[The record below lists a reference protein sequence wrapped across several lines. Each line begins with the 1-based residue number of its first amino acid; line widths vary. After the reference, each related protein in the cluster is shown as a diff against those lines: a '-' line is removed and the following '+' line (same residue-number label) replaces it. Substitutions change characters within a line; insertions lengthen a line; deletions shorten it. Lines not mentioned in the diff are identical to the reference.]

1 MMRSLSTLLIALVAA
16 FVLLAVPAPARG
28 MKDSFPG
35 EVALLKKLGPEERYS
50 YFSAQYFLSKYQRK
64 AYLSLP
70 TAERRA
76 EWFERFWIDIDP
88 TPATPENE
96 RKEEHDRRAA
106 LARKLFGM
114 TKAPGWDKR
123 GETLIRYGL
132 PGNRT
137 QTWGTVS
144 FSGLSAPGEI
154 WYYQSLD
161 MLVQFR
167 NVNLKGE
174 YIFYN
179 DPAGRS
185 SRRELERNQNISS
198 LMKYG
203 VLTEMFPT
211 QYMSPDEVKDLVDF
225 NPDEIDYTAS
235 PDTRMYTL
243 QDRIAQIEQEKVLE
257 AINNFFAAL
266 DDRPTIYSFE
276 LDQKLLPLYFDVA
289 SFRAGNRTLRA
300 EISFEVPTS
309 ELQFVQRAGALAADL
324 EFRVLVRDV
333 EMKEVAAAVDTVK
346 PTMTGDW
353 LSDKGARAPSL
364 VPAQIVLALEPGY
377 YRIGIEA
384 RDRTSKRRAEY
395 RTNIELAPYSASPSV
410 SDIQFA
416 SAIRETEANQDFVKG
431 NLQVVPHPSH
441 AYKKPFP
448 LWMYFE
454 IYGLDADPEGI
465 AFYRVEYRIVPL
477 EKRRRGPVLEE
488 TSAAISSSFE
498 TSGYGATQPQRL
510 SVATENLW
518 EGRFRFIV
526 TVTDRRTFRTA
537 TKSEDFSILK

>member
-1 MMRSLSTLLIALVAA
+1 MMRNAFTFFSAIAIA
-16 FVLLAVPAPARG
+16 FVLLAAPAPARG

-35 EVALLKKLGPEERYS
+35 EVAYLKKLAPEERYS
-50 YFSAQYFLSKYQRK
+50 YFAAQYFMNKYQRK

-70 TAERRA
+70 TAELRA
-76 EWFERFWIDIDP
+76 VWFDLFWIELDP
-88 TPATPENE
+88 TPATPANE
-96 RKEEHDRRAA
+96 RKEEHDKRAA

-114 TKAPGWDKR
+114 AKAPGWDRR

-132 PGNRT
+132 PSNRT
-137 QTWGTVS
+137 QEWGTVS
-144 FSGLSAPGEI
+144 FSGMTPPGEI
-154 WYYQSLD
+154 WYYESLD

-167 NVNLKGE
+167 NANLKGE
-174 YIFYN
+174 FFFAS
-179 DPAGRS
+179 DPVGRS
-185 SRRELERNQNISS
+185 SRRELERNENISG
-198 LMKYG
+198 LLKYG

-225 NPDEIDYTAS
+225 NPDEIDYAAS
-235 PDTRMYTL
+235 PDTRMITL
-243 QDRIAQIEQEKVLE
+243 KDRIAEMEQEK
-257 AINNFFAAL
+257 AQKSYNNFFVAL
-266 DDRPTIYSFE
+266 DERPTIYSFE
-276 LDQKLLPLYFDVA
+276 LNQKLLPLYFDIA
-289 SFRAGNRTLRA
+289 SFRGGERTLRT

-309 ELQFVQRAGALAADL
+309 ELQFVQRAGVLAGDL

-333 EMKEVAAAVDTVK
+333 DMKEVAAAVDTVT
-346 PTMTGDW
+346 PTMTGDV
-353 LSDKGARAPSL
+353 LSERGAAPPSL

-384 RDRTSKRRAEY
+384 RDRTSNRRAEY
-395 RTNIELAPYSASPSV
+395 RTNIELAPYTASPSV

-416 SAIRETEANQDFVKG
+416 SGIRETEANQDFVKG

-441 AYKKPFP
+441 AYRKPFP

-454 IYGLDADPEGI
+454 IYGLDTDAEGL
-465 AFYRVEYRIVPL
+465 AFYRVEYRIIPL
-477 EKRRRGPVLEE
+477 EKRRRGPILEE

-518 EGRFRFIV
+518 QGRFRFIV
-526 TVTDRRTFRTA
+526 TVTDRRSFRTA
-537 TKSEDFSILK
+537 TRSEDFSILK

>member
-1 MMRSLSTLLIALVAA
+1 MMRNVSTLLSAIAVAFLLLV
-16 FVLLAVPAPARG
+16 VPAPARG

-35 EVALLKKLGPEERYS
+35 EIALLKKLAPEERYS
-50 YFSAQYFLSKYQRK
+50 YFAAQYFMNKYQRK

-76 EWFERFWIDIDP
+76 VWFERFWIGIDP

-96 RKEEHDRRAA
+96 RKEEHEKRAA

-114 TKAPGWDKR
+114 SKAPGWDRR

-154 WYYQSLD
+154 WYYESLD

-179 DPAGRS
+179 DPVGRS
-185 SRRELERNQNISS
+185 SRRELERNQNVSA

-211 QYMSPDEVKDLVDF
+211 QFMSPDEVKDLVDF

-235 PDTRMYTL
+235 VDSRMYTL
-243 QDRIAQIEQEKVLE
+243 QDRIAKIEAEKVFE
-257 AINNFFAAL
+257 AINNFLAAL
-266 DDRPTIYSFE
+266 DERPAIYSFE
-276 LDQKLLPLYFDVA
+276 LNQKLLPLYFDVA
-289 SFRAGNRTLRA
+289 SFRGGERTLRA

-309 ELQFVQRAGALAADL
+309 ELQFVRKEGAVAADV
-324 EFRVLVRDV
+324 EFRIVVRDV
-333 EMKEVAAAVDTVK
+333 DMKEVASAVDTIR
-346 PTMTGDW
+346 PTVTGDW
-353 LSDKGARAPSL
+353 LADKGPRPASL

-384 RDRTSKRRAEY
+384 RDRTSRRRAAY
-395 RTNIELAPYSASPSV
+395 LTNVELAPYTASPAV

-416 SAIRETEANQDFVKG
+416 SSIRETEANQDFVKG

-441 AYKKPFP
+441 AYRKPNP

-454 IYGLDADPEGI
+454 IYGLDTDPEGL
-465 AFYRVEYRIVPL
+465 AYYRVEYRIVPL

-488 TSAAISSSFE
+488 TSAAITSSFE

-526 TVTDRRTFRTA
+526 TVTDRRSFRTA
-537 TKSEDFSILK
+537 TKWEDFSIVK

>member
-1 MMRSLSTLLIALVAA
+1 MTRTLSILLSALVVAGL
-16 FVLLAVPAPARG
+16 FLAAPARG

-35 EVALLKKLGPEERYS
+35 EISLLKKLAPEERYS
-50 YFSAQYFLSKYQRK
+50 YFSAQYFMNRHQRR

-70 TAERRA
+70 TAELRA
-76 EWFERFWIDIDP
+76 EWFERFWIDVDP

-96 RKEEHDRRAA
+96 RRAEHEKRAA

-114 TKAPGWDKR
+114 TKAPGWDRR

-132 PGNRT
+132 PSNRT
-137 QTWGTVS
+137 QVWGTVS
-144 FSGLSAPGEI
+144 FSGMTAPGEV
-154 WYYQSLD
+154 WYYESLD
-161 MLVQFR
+161 MLAQFR
-167 NVNLKGE
+167 NANLKGE
-174 YIFYN
+174 YFFAS
-179 DPAGRS
+179 DPVGRS
-185 SRRELERNQNISS
+185 SRRELERNQNINT

-203 VLTEMFPT
+203 VISEMFPT
-211 QYMSPDEVKDLVDF
+211 QFMSPDEVKDLVDF
-225 NPDEIDYTAS
+225 NPDEIDYVAS
-235 PDTRMYTL
+235 PDTRMMTL
-243 QDRIAQIEQEKVLE
+243 KDRIAEMEEEKVQK
-257 AINNFFAAL
+257 AINNFYAAL
-266 DDRPTIYSFE
+266 HDRPTIYSFD
-276 LDQKLLPLYFDVA
+276 LDQNVLPLFFDVA
-289 SFRAGNRTLRA
+289 SFRGGERTLRT
-300 EISFEVPTS
+300 EISFEVPTA
-309 ELQFVQRAGALAADL
+309 ELQFVQKAGVLAADL
-324 EFRVLVRDV
+324 EFRVLVHDV
-333 EMKEVAAAVDTVK
+333 DMKEIASVVDTVK

-353 LSDKGARAPSL
+353 LSDKGPRPPSL

-384 RDRTSKRRAEY
+384 RDRTSKRRSAF
-395 RTNIELAPYSASPSV
+395 RTNVELAPYAASPSV

-441 AYKKPFP
+441 AYRKPFP

-454 IYGLDADPEGI
+454 IYGLDLDPEGL
-465 AFYRVEYRIVPL
+465 AFYRVEYRIIPL

-488 TSAAISSSFE
+488 TAAISSSFE
-498 TSGYGATQPQRL
+498 TNGYGATQPQRL

-537 TKSEDFSILK
+537 TKYEDFSILK

>member
-1 MMRSLSTLLIALVAA
+1 MMRNVSTLLSAIAVASL
-16 FVLLAVPAPARG
+16 LLAAPAPARG

-35 EVALLKKLGPEERYS
+35 EIALLKKLAPEERYS
-50 YFSAQYFLSKYQRK
+50 YFAAQYFMNKYQRK

-76 EWFERFWIDIDP
+76 EWFERFWIGIDP

-96 RKEEHDRRAA
+96 RKQEHEKRAA

-114 TKAPGWDKR
+114 SKAPGWDRR

-154 WYYQSLD
+154 WYYESLD

-179 DPAGRS
+179 DPVGRS
-185 SRRELERNQNISS
+185 SRRELERNQNVSA

-211 QYMSPDEVKDLVDF
+211 QFMSPDEVKDLVDF

-235 PDTRMYTL
+235 VDTRMYTL
-243 QDRIAQIEQEKVLE
+243 QDRIAKIEAEKVFE

-266 DDRPTIYSFE
+266 DERPAIYSFE
-276 LDQKLLPLYFDVA
+276 LNQKLLPLYFDVA
-289 SFRAGNRTLRA
+289 SFRGGERTLRA

-309 ELQFVQRAGALAADL
+309 ELQFVRKEGAVAADV
-324 EFRVLVRDV
+324 EFRIVVRDV
-333 EMKEVAAAVDTVK
+333 DMKEIASAVDTIQ
-346 PTMTGDW
+346 PTVTGDW
-353 LSDKGARAPSL
+353 LADKGPRPASL

-384 RDRTSKRRAEY
+384 RDRTSRRRAAY
-395 RTNIELAPYSASPSV
+395 LTNVELAPYTASPAV

-416 SAIRETEANQDFVKG
+416 SSIRETEANQDFVKG

-441 AYKKPFP
+441 AYRKPNP

-454 IYGLDADPEGI
+454 IYGLDTDPEGLGY
-465 AFYRVEYRIVPL
+465 YRVEYRIVPL

-488 TSAAISSSFE
+488 TSAAITSSFE
-498 TSGYGATQPQRL
+498 TSGYGAMQPQRL

-526 TVTDRRTFRTA
+526 TVTDRRSFRTA
-537 TKSEDFSILK
+537 TKWEDFSILK

>member
-1 MMRSLSTLLIALVAA
+1 MMRNVFTLLSAIAVAFLLLV
-16 FVLLAVPAPARG
+16 VPAPARG

-35 EVALLKKLGPEERYS
+35 EIALLKKLASEERYS
-50 YFSAQYFLSKYQRK
+50 YFAAQYFMNKYQRK

-76 EWFERFWIDIDP
+76 EWFERFWIGIDP

-96 RKEEHDRRAA
+96 RKEEHEKRAA

-114 TKAPGWDKR
+114 SKAPGWDRR

-154 WYYQSLD
+154 WYYESLD

-179 DPAGRS
+179 DPVGRS
-185 SRRELERNQNISS
+185 SRRELERNQNVSA

-211 QYMSPDEVKDLVDF
+211 QFMSPDEVKDLVDF

-235 PDTRMYTL
+235 VDTRMYTL
-243 QDRIAQIEQEKVLE
+243 QDRIAKIEAEKVFE

-266 DDRPTIYSFE
+266 DERPTIYSFE
-276 LDQKLLPLYFDVA
+276 LNQKLLPLYFDVA
-289 SFRAGNRTLRA
+289 SFRGGERTLRA

-309 ELQFVQRAGALAADL
+309 ELQFVRKEGAVAADV
-324 EFRVLVRDV
+324 EFKIVVRDV
-333 EMKEVAAAVDTVK
+333 DMKEVASAVDTIR
-346 PTMTGDW
+346 PTVTGDW
-353 LSDKGARAPSL
+353 LADKGPRPASL

-384 RDRTSKRRAEY
+384 RDRISRRRAAY
-395 RTNIELAPYSASPSV
+395 LTNVELAPYAASPAV

-416 SAIRETEANQDFVKG
+416 SSIRETEANQDFVKG

-441 AYKKPFP
+441 AYRKPNP

-454 IYGLDADPEGI
+454 IYGLDTDPEGL
-465 AFYRVEYRIVPL
+465 AYYRVEYRIVPL

-488 TSAAISSSFE
+488 TSAAITSSFE

-526 TVTDRRTFRTA
+526 TVTDRRSFRTA
-537 TKSEDFSILK
+537 TKWEDFSIVK

>member
-1 MMRSLSTLLIALVAA
+1 MMRNVSTLLSAIAVAFLLLV
-16 FVLLAVPAPARG
+16 VPAPARG

-35 EVALLKKLGPEERYS
+35 EIALLKKLAPEERYS
-50 YFSAQYFLSKYQRK
+50 YFAAQYFMNKYQRK

-70 TAERRA
+70 TAELRA
-76 EWFERFWIDIDP
+76 EWFERFWIGIDP

-96 RKEEHDRRAA
+96 RKEEHEKRAA

-114 TKAPGWDKR
+114 PKAPGWDRR

-154 WYYQSLD
+154 WYYESLD

-179 DPAGRS
+179 DPVGRS
-185 SRRELERNQNISS
+185 SRRELERNQNVSA

-211 QYMSPDEVKDLVDF
+211 QFMSPDEVKDLVDF

-235 PDTRMYTL
+235 VDTRMYTL
-243 QDRIAQIEQEKVLE
+243 QDRIAKIEAEKVLE

-266 DDRPTIYSFE
+266 DERPTIYSFE
-276 LDQKLLPLYFDVA
+276 LNQKLLPLYFDVA
-289 SFRAGNRTLRA
+289 SFRGGERTLRA

-309 ELQFVQRAGALAADL
+309 ELQFVRKEGAVAADV
-324 EFRVLVRDV
+324 EFRIVVRDV
-333 EMKEVAAAVDTVK
+333 DMKEIASAVDTIR
-346 PTMTGDW
+346 PTVTGDW
-353 LSDKGARAPSL
+353 LSDKGPRPASL

-384 RDRTSKRRAEY
+384 RDRISRRRAAY
-395 RTNIELAPYSASPSV
+395 LTNVELAPYTASPAV

-416 SAIRETEANQDFVKG
+416 SSIRETEANQDFVKG

-441 AYKKPFP
+441 AYRKPNP

-454 IYGLDADPEGI
+454 IYGLDTDPEGL
-465 AFYRVEYRIVPL
+465 AYYRVEYRIVPL

-488 TSAAISSSFE
+488 TSAAITSSFE

-526 TVTDRRTFRTA
+526 TVTDRRSFRTA
-537 TKSEDFSILK
+537 TKWEDFSIVK

>member
-1 MMRSLSTLLIALVAA
+1 MMRSASILFSAIAVSFCILAA
-16 FVLLAVPAPARG
+16 PVPARG

-35 EVALLKKLGPEERYS
+35 EIALLKKLAPEERYS
-50 YFSAQYFLSKYQRK
+50 YFAAQYFMSKYQRK

-96 RKEEHDRRAA
+96 RRMEHEKRAA
-106 LARKLFGM
+106 VARKLFGM
-114 TKAPGWDKR
+114 TKAPGWDRR
-123 GETLIRYGL
+123 GETIIRYGL
-132 PGNRT
+132 PSNRT
-137 QTWGTVS
+137 QIWGTVS
-144 FSGLSAPGEI
+144 FSGMKAPGEV
-154 WYYQSLD
+154 WYYEPLD

-167 NVNLKGE
+167 NANLKGE
-174 YIFYN
+174 FFFAS
-179 DPAGRS
+179 DPVGRS
-185 SRRELERNQNISS
+185 SRRELERNQNISA

-203 VLTEMFPT
+203 VITEMFPT
-211 QYMSPDEVKDLVDF
+211 QAMSPDEVKDLVDF

-235 PDTRMYTL
+235 PDTRMITL
-243 QDRIAQIEQEKVLE
+243 KDRIAEMEEEKVQKS
-257 AINNFFAAL
+257 INNFYAAL
-266 DDRPTIYSFE
+266 AERPTVYSFD
-276 LDQKLLPLYFDVA
+276 LNRQILPLYFDIA
-289 SFRAGNRTLRA
+289 SFRGGERTLRT

-309 ELQFVQRAGALAADL
+309 ELQFVQRAGELAGDL
-324 EFRVLVRDV
+324 EFRVVVRDV
-333 EMKEVAAAVDTVK
+333 DMKEVASAVDTVK
-346 PTMTGDW
+346 PTITGDW
-353 LSDKGARAPSL
+353 LTDKGPRPASL

-377 YRIGIEA
+377 YRVGIEA
-384 RDRTSKRRAEY
+384 RDRISKRQAAY
-395 RTNIELAPYSASPSV
+395 RTNVELAPYAASPSV

-416 SAIRETEANQDFVKG
+416 SNIRETDANQDFVKG

-441 AYKKPFP
+441 AYRKPFP

-454 IYGLDADPEGI
+454 IYGLDADPEGL

-488 TSAAISSSFE
+488 TAAISSSFE
-498 TSGYGATQPQRL
+498 TSGYGATQPQRI

-526 TVTDRRTFRTA
+526 TVTDRRSFRTA
-537 TKSEDFSILK
+537 TKSEDFSVLK

>member
-1 MMRSLSTLLIALVAA
+1 MMRNVSTLLSAIAVA
-16 FVLLAVPAPARG
+16 FLLLAAPAPARG

-35 EVALLKKLGPEERYS
+35 EIALLKKLAPEERYS
-50 YFSAQYFLSKYQRK
+50 YFAAQYFMSKYQRK

-96 RKEEHDRRAA
+96 RKEEHEKRAA

-114 TKAPGWDKR
+114 SKAPGWDRR

-179 DPAGRS
+179 DPVGRS
-185 SRRELERNQNISS
+185 SRRELERNQNVSA

-203 VLTEMFPT
+203 VLTEIFPT
-211 QYMSPDEVKDLVDF
+211 QFMSPDEVKDLVDF
-225 NPDEIDYTAS
+225 NPDEIDYMAS
-235 PDTRMYTL
+235 VDSRMYTL
-243 QDRIAQIEQEKVLE
+243 QDRIAKIEQEKVLE

-266 DDRPTIYSFE
+266 DERPTIYSFE
-276 LDQKLLPLYFDVA
+276 LNQKLLPLYFDVA
-289 SFRAGNRTLRA
+289 SFRGGERTLRA

-309 ELQFVQRAGALAADL
+309 ELKFVQKEGALAADV
-324 EFRVLVRDV
+324 EFKIVVRDV
-333 EMKEVAAAVDTVK
+333 EMNEVASAADTIR
-346 PTMTGDW
+346 PTVTGDW
-353 LSDKGARAPSL
+353 LTDKGPRPPSL

-377 YRIGIEA
+377 YRVGIEA
-384 RDRTSKRRAEY
+384 RDRISKRRAAY
-395 RTNIELAPYSASPSV
+395 RTNIELTPYAASPSV

-416 SAIRETEANQDFVKG
+416 SSIRETEANQDFVKG

-441 AYKKPFP
+441 AYRKPNP

-454 IYGLDADPEGI
+454 LYGLDTDPEGL
-465 AFYRVEYRIVPL
+465 AYYRVEYRIIPL

-488 TSAAISSSFE
+488 TSSAISSSFE

-526 TVTDRRTFRTA
+526 TVTDRRSFRTA
-537 TKSEDFSILK
+537 TKWEDFSIVK

>member
-1 MMRSLSTLLIALVAA
+1 MMRSVSILLSAIAISFFILAA
-16 FVLLAVPAPARG
+16 PVPARG

-35 EVALLKKLGPEERYS
+35 EIAFLKKLAPEERYS
-50 YFSAQYFLSKYQRK
+50 YFAAQYFMNKYQRK

-96 RKEEHDRRAA
+96 RREEHEKRAA

-114 TKAPGWDKR
+114 TKAPGWDRR

-132 PGNRT
+132 PNNRT
-137 QTWGTVS
+137 QIWGTVS
-144 FSGLSAPGEI
+144 FSGMTAPGEV
-154 WYYQSLD
+154 WFYESLD

-167 NVNLKGE
+167 NANLKGE
-174 YIFYN
+174 YFFAS
-179 DPAGRS
+179 DPVGRS
-185 SRRELERNQNISS
+185 SRRELERNQNISG
-198 LMKYG
+198 LIKYG

-211 QYMSPDEVKDLVDF
+211 QFMSPDEVKDLVDF

-235 PDTRMYTL
+235 PDTRMITL
-243 QDRIAQIEQEKVLE
+243 KDRIAEMEQEKVQKSV
-257 AINNFFAAL
+257 NNFYAAL
-266 DDRPTIYSFE
+266 EERPTIYSFE
-276 LDQKLLPLYFDVA
+276 LNQKLLPLYFDVA
-289 SFRAGNRTLRA
+289 SFRGGERTLRT

-309 ELQFVQRAGALAADL
+309 ELKFVQKEGALVADV
-324 EFRVLVRDV
+324 EFKVLVRDV
-333 EMKEVAAAVDTVK
+333 DMKEVAFAVDTIK
-346 PTMTGDW
+346 PTVTGDW
-353 LSDKGARAPSL
+353 LTDKGPRPPSL

-377 YRIGIEA
+377 YRVGIEA
-384 RDRTSKRRAEY
+384 RDRTSERRAAY
-395 RTNIELAPYSASPSV
+395 RTNIELVPYAASPSV

-416 SAIRETEANQDFVKG
+416 SSIRETEANQDFVKG
-431 NLQVVPHPSH
+431 GLQVVPHPSH
-441 AYKKPFP
+441 AYRKPFP

-454 IYGLDADPEGI
+454 LYGLDTDPEGL
-465 AFYRVEYRIVPL
+465 AYYRVEYRIIPL
-477 EKRRRGPVLEE
+477 EKRRRGPVFEE

-498 TSGYGATQPQRL
+498 TSGYGTTQPQRI

-526 TVTDRRTFRTA
+526 TVTDRRSFRTA
-537 TKSEDFSILK
+537 TRSEDFSILK

>member
-1 MMRSLSTLLIALVAA
+1 MMRNVSTLLSAIAVAFLLLV
-16 FVLLAVPAPARG
+16 VPAPARG

-35 EVALLKKLGPEERYS
+35 EIALLKKLAPEERYS
-50 YFSAQYFLSKYQRK
+50 YFAAQYFMNKYQRK

-76 EWFERFWIDIDP
+76 EWFERFWIGIDP

-96 RKEEHDRRAA
+96 RKEEHEKRAA

-114 TKAPGWDKR
+114 SKAPGWDRR

-154 WYYQSLD
+154 WYYESLD

-179 DPAGRS
+179 DPVGRS
-185 SRRELERNQNISS
+185 SRRELERNQNVSA

-211 QYMSPDEVKDLVDF
+211 QFMSPDEVKDLVDF

-235 PDTRMYTL
+235 VDTRMYTL
-243 QDRIAQIEQEKVLE
+243 QDRIAKIEAEKVFE

-266 DDRPTIYSFE
+266 DERPTIYSFE
-276 LDQKLLPLYFDVA
+276 LNQKLLPLYFDVA
-289 SFRAGNRTLRA
+289 SFRGGERTLRA

-309 ELQFVQRAGALAADL
+309 ELQFVRKEGAVAADV
-324 EFRVLVRDV
+324 EFKIVVRDV
-333 EMKEVAAAVDTVK
+333 DMKEVASAVDTIR
-346 PTMTGDW
+346 PTVTGDW
-353 LSDKGARAPSL
+353 LADKGPRPASL

-384 RDRTSKRRAEY
+384 RDRTSRRRAAY
-395 RTNIELAPYSASPSV
+395 LTNVELAPYTASPAV

-416 SAIRETEANQDFVKG
+416 SSIRETEANQDFVKG

-441 AYKKPFP
+441 AYRKPNP

-454 IYGLDADPEGI
+454 IYGLDTDPEGL
-465 AFYRVEYRIVPL
+465 AYYRVEYRIVPL

-488 TSAAISSSFE
+488 TSAAITSSFE

-526 TVTDRRTFRTA
+526 TVTDRRSFRTA
-537 TKSEDFSILK
+537 TKWEDFSIVK

>member
-1 MMRSLSTLLIALVAA
+1 MTRNVSILLSALSAAIIVAA
-16 FVLLAVPAPARG
+16 APAPARA

-35 EVALLKKLGPEERYS
+35 EVKLLKRLSGEERYA
-50 YFSAQYFLSKYQRK
+50 YFAAQYSMSDYQRR

-70 TAERRA
+70 TTAERA
-76 EWFERFWIDIDP
+76 EWFERFWVDLDP
-88 TPATPENE
+88 TPATAKNE
-96 RKEEHDRRAA
+96 RRAEHEKRAA

-114 TKAPGWDKR
+114 SKAPGWDKR

-137 QTWGTVS
+137 QTWGSVS
-144 FSGLSAPGEI
+144 FSGLTAPGEI
-154 WYYQSLD
+154 WYYESLD

-179 DPAGRS
+179 SPAGRS
-185 SRRELERNQNISS
+185 SRRELERNQNVSA
-198 LMKYG
+198 LMEYG

-211 QYMSPDEVKDLVDF
+211 QFMSPDEVKDLVDF
-225 NPDEIDYTAS
+225 NPDEIDYVAS

-266 DDRPTIYSFE
+266 DERPTVYSFE
-276 LDQKLLPLYFDVA
+276 MNQKLLPLYFDIA
-289 SFRAGNRTLRA
+289 SFRGGERTLRT

-309 ELQFVQRAGALAADL
+309 ELQFTQREGALAADV
-324 EFRVLVRDV
+324 EFRVLVRDID
-333 EMKEVAAAVDTVK
+333 MNEVAAAVDTVK
-346 PTMTGDW
+346 PTMTGV
-353 LSDKGARAPSL
+353 SDQARPPAL
-364 VPAQIVLALEPGY
+364 VPGQIVLALEPGY

-384 RDRTSKRRAEY
+384 RDRTSNRRAAY
-395 RTNIELAPYSASPSV
+395 RTNVELAPFGASPSV

-416 SAIRETEANQDFVKG
+416 SAIRETKSNQDFVKG
-431 NLQVVPHPSH
+431 NLQVVPHPAH
-441 AYKKPFP
+441 AYRKPFP

-454 IYGLDADPEGI
+454 IYGLDPDPEGI
-465 AFYRVEYRIVPL
+465 AFYRVEYRIIPL
-477 EKRRRGPVLEE
+477 EKRRRGPVLEDVP
-488 TSAAISSSFE
+488 SAISSSFE
-498 TSGYGATQPQRL
+498 TSGYGAAQPQRI

-518 EGRFRFIV
+518 EGKFRFIV

>member
-1 MMRSLSTLLIALVAA
+1 MMRNAFTFLSAIAVA
-16 FVLLAVPAPARG
+16 FLFLAAPVPARG

-35 EVALLKKLGPEERYS
+35 EISLLKKLAPEERYS
-50 YFSAQYFLSKYQRK
+50 YFAATYFMSKHQRK

-96 RKEEHDRRAA
+96 RREEHDKRAA
-106 LARKLFGM
+106 LARRLFGM
-114 TKAPGWDKR
+114 TKAPGWDRR

-132 PGNRT
+132 PSNRT
-137 QTWGTVS
+137 QTWGTVT
-144 FSGLSAPGEI
+144 FSGMTAPGEV
-154 WYYQSLD
+154 WYYRSLD

-167 NVNLKGE
+167 NANLKGE
-174 YIFYN
+174 YFFAS
-179 DPAGRS
+179 DPVGRS

-203 VLTEMFPT
+203 VITEMFPT
-211 QYMSPDEVKDLVDF
+211 QFMSPDEVKDLVDF

-235 PDTRMYTL
+235 PDTRMITL
-243 QDRIAQIEQEKVLE
+243 KDRIAEMEQEKVQKS
-257 AINNFFAAL
+257 ANNFYVAL
-266 DDRPTIYSFE
+266 DERPTIYSFE
-276 LDQKLLPLYFDVA
+276 MNQSLLPLFFEVA
-289 SFRAGNRTLRA
+289 SFRGGERTLRV

-309 ELQFVQRAGALAADL
+309 ELQFVQKAGAIAADL
-324 EFRVLVRDV
+324 EFKVVVRDV
-333 EMKEVAAAVDTVK
+333 EMKEVASAVDTIK
-346 PTMTGDW
+346 PTVTGDW
-353 LSDKGARAPSL
+353 LTDKGPRPPSL

-384 RDRTSKRRAEY
+384 RDRTSRRRAAY
-395 RTNIELAPYSASPSV
+395 RTNIELAPYAASPAV

-416 SAIRETEANQDFVKG
+416 SGIRETEANQNFVKG

-441 AYKKPFP
+441 AYRKPFP

-454 IYGLDADPEGI
+454 IYGLDTDPEGL

-488 TSAAISSSFE
+488 TPSAISSSFE

-526 TVTDRRTFRTA
+526 TVTDRRSFRTA